1 MANEQVVELGKILGD
16 QTRVAL
22 LDALFDG
29 RAYTVTELSRH
40 VGVSAS
46 TTSEHLS
53 RLLNADIVSIA
64 AQGRHR
70 YYRLAGPEV
79 ASMLETLFGL
89 SDRIPVKRARVP
101 ADLQYVRSCYDH
113 LAGRLAVGL
122 TDSMLAKGLLAPS
135 GIGLTVT
142 TLGCETFDS
151 LGVATNAS
159 SSKRDVVRPCL
170 DWSERRHHVAGSMPS
185 LLLDHMVDDRWV
197 TRTHG
202 RALWLTDH
210 GRKRLSEVFDLAAP

>member
-1 MANEQVVELGKILGD
+1 MANEQVVELGKLLGD
-16 QTRVAL
+16 PTRVAL

-40 VGVSAS
+40 VGVAAS

-53 RLLNADIVSIA
+53 RLLNAEIVSIA

-101 ADLQYVRSCYDH
+101 ADLQYARSCYDH

-122 TDSMLAKGLLAPS
+122 TDSVLTGGLLAPS
-135 GIGLTVT
+135 GTGFTFT
-142 TLGCETFDS
+142 TLGCETFES
-151 LGVATNAS
+151 LGIDTSAVS
-159 SSKRDVVRPCL
+159 SRRDVVRPCL
-170 DWSERRHHVAGSMPS
+170 DWSERRHHVAGSVPA
-185 LLLDHMVDDRWV
+185 LLLDHMLDHKWI

-210 GRKRLSEVFDLAAP
+210 GRKRLSEVFAFTAP